1 MTQQINLA
9 DPRLLP
15 QRVPFGATHAL
26 VGVVA
31 LVALG
36 ALGAWTLNLLAARAT
51 AETQRMR
58 LQSTAPASAV
68 AGKPSASPV
77 RPDAAAIATEIERLR
92 LLEAGQR
99 RVRAALDAGAA
110 GEREGPAGYFVA
122 LARQAQ
128 GSVWITGFGV
138 SDDGSALELEG
149 RMSAPHLLPD
159 YLRRLN
165 QEARFRG
172 RPFAQLSLNA
182 IDRSS
187 GAVLPYTEF
196 ALRSAA
202 AKAP

>member
-1 MTQQINLA
+1 M
-9 DPRLLP
+9 D
-15 QRVPFGATHAL
+15 
-26 VGVVA
+26 
-31 LVALG
+31 LG
-36 ALGAWTLNLLAARAT
+36 
-51 AETQRMR
+51 
-58 LQSTAPASAV
+58 
-68 AGKPSASPV
+68 SASY
-77 RPDAAAIATEIERLR
+77 RF
-92 LLEAGQR
+92 LLFGT
-99 RVRAALDAGAA
+99 LFAA
-110 GEREGPAGYFVA
+110 GSAFGC
-122 LARQAQ
+122 AQ